1 MDGVMIL
8 SNEQLLQAY
17 QSSILS
23 IYDEIIVTNLQ
34 GTILYRNGK
43 LKNFWSSNSATLKGR
58 MVTDLEEISFFGDPI
73 LQLLNREVHSL
84 QLKSWNGS
92 YILITVFASNGNNE
106 ELMIWGLKSISDH
119 LMDSTEIADSLE
131 TTHAP
136 SMVVHSQKMKDVLNI
151 IEMVSKVSTTV
162 LLLGESGV
170 GKEMIAK
177 TIHQLGNRRS
187 KPFIAV
193 NCGAIPENLL
203 ESELFGYVGGAF
215 SGANKNGAPGKF
227 ELANEGIIFLDEIA
241 DMPLN
246 LQVKLLRI
254 LQEKEVTPLG
264 SSKPIHVDV
273 KIIAAT
279 NQSLEKMV
287 GEGRFREDL
296 YYRLNV
302 VPIEIPSLRE
312 RIEEIPYLIYHFSAK
327 YNTLYNR
334 NISILPDAIDLL
346 CIYDWPGNVRQL
358 ENTIERIVVTSRE
371 ITVDSSVVYH
381 YIPWKRDVIKEPPI
395 INHIMPLQ
403 EAVDMIEEQLIE
415 MAMDKFKSVKL
426 AAKVLDISQPTMSR
440 KYKRIREKIQHETL
454 SPSNKRKILEQHLNK
469 QLRSMAIVTSAVIH
483 SEDIFELVNHNVSPS
498 TPIFKKVQKK
508 LTQIREQE
516 GIIEWVY
523 IFKAV
528 DNNKLLNIV
537 ADEDFVIPPGNI
549 YDGPPE
555 MMEVAFEA
563 MNGEA
568 GVTPLYE
575 DIYGEWKTSFA
586 PIMDHDGKVLAII
599 GFDHSRSYIETE
611 LRKIENMLSQTFYQ

>member
-1 MDGVMIL
+1 MIMT
-8 SNEQLLQAY
+8 NDQLIQAF
-17 QSSILS
+17 QSSFLS
-23 IYDEIIVTNLQ
+23 IYDEMIVTNVN
-34 GTILYRNGK
+34 GTILFLGGK
-43 LKNFWSSNSATLKGR
+43 LKNFWSTNTTSLIGR
-58 MVTDLEEISFFGDPI
+58 TFTELEEISFFGDPI
-73 LQLLNREVHSL
+73 LQLLNKEAHSL
-84 QLKSWNGS
+84 QLKAWNGS
-92 YILITVFASNGNNE
+92 TILITVFQSKDTRE
-106 ELMIWGLKSISDH
+106 ELMVWGLKSISVR
-119 LMDSTEIADSLE
+119 LRDSIEINDE
-131 TTHAP
+131 PEIKHTP
-136 SMVVHSQKMKDVLNI
+136 SMVVHSQKMKEVLHT

-170 GKEMIAK
+170 GKEMFAK

-241 DMPLN
+241 ELPLN

-264 SSKPIHVDV
+264 SSKPIHIDV
-273 KIIAAT
+273 QIIAAT

-287 GEGRFREDL
+287 REGRFREDL

-312 RIEEIPYLIYHFSAK
+312 RTEEIPYLIYHFVGK
-327 YNTLYNR
+327 YNSLYHR
-334 NISILPDAIDLL
+334 NINILPDAIDLL

-358 ENTIERIVVTSRE
+358 ENTIERIVVTSKE
-371 ITVDSSVVYH
+371 LNVDSSLVYK
-381 YIPWKRDVIKEPPI
+381 YIPKKTAVKDPPI
-395 INHIMPLQ
+395 IHHIIPMQ
-403 EAVDMIEEQLIE
+403 EAVDMIEEQLIK
-415 MAMDKFKSVKL
+415 MAIDKYKSVKL

-440 KYKRIREKIQHETL
+440 KYKKIREKMQHKTL
-454 SPSNKRKILEQHLNK
+454 SPLNKRKILEEHLNK
-469 QLRSMAIVTSAVIH
+469 QLRSMAIVTSTVILP
-483 SEDIFELVNHNVSPS
+483 EEIFELVNHKISPS
-498 TPIFKKVQKK
+498 NLTYKNVQKK
-508 LTQIREQE
+508 LTKIREQE

-523 IFKAV
+523 IFKV
-528 DNNKLLNIV
+528 LDNNKMLTIV
-537 ADEDFVIPPGNI
+537 ASEDFVIPPGHI
-549 YDGPPE
+549 YEGPPE

-563 MNGEA
+563 MDGKA
-568 GVTPLYE
+568 GVTSLYE

-586 PIMDHDGKVLAII
+586 PLTDHNGNVLAII

-611 LRKIENMLSQTFYQ
+611 LKKLGNML

>member
-1 MDGVMIL
+1 MGSIIL
-8 SNEQLLQAY
+8 SNEQLLQAF
-17 QSSILS
+17 QSTILS
-23 IYDEIIVTNLQ
+23 IYDEIIVTNAK
-34 GTILYRNGK
+34 GTILDRSGE
-43 LKNFWSSNSATLKGR
+43 LKNFWSVKSTSLVGR
-58 MVTDLEEISFFGDPI
+58 LFTDLEEISFFGDPI
-73 LQLLNREVHSL
+73 LQLLNKEVHSL
-84 QLKSWNGS
+84 QLKAWNGS
-92 YILITVFASNGNNE
+92 HILITVFTSNGNSE
-106 ELMIWGLKSISDH
+106 EFMIWGLKTISNH
-119 LMDSTEIADSLE
+119 LIDSQEKTDSMETEQIPSL
-131 TTHAP
+131 
-136 SMVVHSQKMKDVLNI
+136 VVRSQKMKDVLNT

-170 GKEMIAK
+170 GKEMFAK

-227 ELANEGIIFLDEIA
+227 ELANGGIIFLDEIGEL
-241 DMPLN
+241 PLN

-264 SSKPIHVDV
+264 SSKPIDIDV
-273 KIIAAT
+273 QIIAAT

-287 GEGRFREDL
+287 RDKRFREDL

-312 RIEEIPYLIYHFSAK
+312 RIEEIPYLIYHFAAK
-327 YNTLYNR
+327 YNTRYNR
-334 NISILPDAIDLL
+334 NINILPDAIELF

-371 ITVDSSVVYH
+371 CDVDASLVYN
-381 YIPWKRDVIKEPPI
+381 YIPWKKAVINEPPFI
-395 INHIMPLQ
+395 DHIMPLQ
-403 EAVDMIEEQLIE
+403 EAVDMIEEQLIK
-415 MAMDKFKSVKL
+415 MAMDKYKSIKL
-426 AAKVLDISQPTMSR
+426 ASKVLDISQPTMSR
-440 KYKRIREKIQHETL
+440 KYKKIREKIQQESL
-454 SPSNKRKILEQHLNK
+454 SPSNKRNILEQHLNK
-469 QLRSMAIVTSAVIH
+469 QLRSMALVTSTVILPEEI
-483 SEDIFELVNHNVSPS
+483 SEIVNPSITPSSP
-498 TPIFKKVQKK
+498 TFKKVQEK
-508 LTQIREQE
+508 LTKIREQE

-523 IFKAV
+523 IFKAL

-537 ADEDFVIPPGNI
+537 GDKDFVIPPGVL

-555 MMEVAFEA
+555 MMEVAFDA
-563 MNGEA
+563 MNGKA

-586 PIMDHDGKVLAII
+586 PLMDHDGKVLAII
-599 GFDHSRSYIETE
+599 GFDHSKAYIETE
-611 LRKIENMLSQTFYQ
+611 LKKIENMLKKN

>member
-1 MDGVMIL
+1 MGVSMIL

-23 IYDEIIVTNLQ
+23 IYDEIIVTNLK
-34 GTILYRNGK
+34 GMILFRSGE
-43 LKNFWSSNSATLKGR
+43 LKNFWSTNSISLKGR
-58 MVTDLEEISFFGDPI
+58 MFTELEEISFFGDPI

-84 QLKSWNGS
+84 QLKAWNGS
-92 YILITVFASNGNNE
+92 HMLITVYTSNSDSE
-106 ELMIWGLKSISDH
+106 ELIIWGLKGISDQ
-119 LMDSTEIADSLE
+119 LDDSTEISDGE
-131 TTHAP
+131 VTKHTP
-136 SMVVHSQKMKDVLNI
+136 SIVVHSPKMRDVLNT
-151 IEMVSKVSTTV
+151 IEMVSKVPTTV

-177 TIHQLGNRRS
+177 TIHQLGNRSS

-241 DMPLN
+241 EMPMN

-264 SSKPIHVDV
+264 SSKSIHIDV
-273 KIIAAT
+273 QIIAAT

-287 GEGRFREDL
+287 REGRFREDL

-312 RIEEIPYLIYHFSAK
+312 RIEEIPYLIYHFAAK

-334 NISILPDAIDLL
+334 NINILPDAIDLL

-371 ITVDSSVVYH
+371 LNVNASLVYH
-381 YIPWKRDVIKEPPI
+381 CIPWKKDTIKEPPI
-395 INHIMPLQ
+395 INHIMPLE
-403 EAVDMIEEQLIE
+403 EAVDMIEEQLIK
-415 MAMDKFKSVKL
+415 MAMDKYKSVKL

-440 KYKRIREKIQHETL
+440 KYKKIREKIQEETL

-469 QLRSMAIVTSAVIH
+469 QLRSMAIVTSAAIH
-483 SEDIFELVNHNVSPS
+483 PEDISELVNHNASSSNP
-498 TPIFKKVQKK
+498 TFQKVQKK

-528 DNNKLLNIV
+528 DHNKLLTIV
-537 ADEDFVIPPGNI
+537 ADEDFVIPPGVL

-563 MNGEA
+563 MNGIA

-575 DIYGEWKTSFA
+575 DIYGEWKTSFS
-586 PIMDHDGKVLAII
+586 PIIDHDGKVLAII
-599 GFDHSRSYIETE
+599 GFDHSKSYIENE
-611 LRKIENMLSQTFYQ
+611 LKKIENMLKTN

>member
-1 MDGVMIL
+1 MIMT
-8 SNEQLLQAY
+8 NDQLIQAF
-17 QSSILS
+17 QSSFLS
-23 IYDEIIVTNLQ
+23 IYDEMIVTNVN
-34 GTILYRNGK
+34 GTILFLGGK
-43 LKNFWSSNSATLKGR
+43 LKNFWSTNTTSLIGR
-58 MVTDLEEISFFGDPI
+58 TFTELEEISFFGDPI
-73 LQLLNREVHSL
+73 LQLLNKEANSL
-84 QLKSWNGS
+84 QLKAWNGNT
-92 YILITVFASNGNNE
+92 ILITVFQSNGINE
-106 ELMIWGLKSISDH
+106 ELMVWGLKSISVR
-119 LMDSTEIADSLE
+119 LRDSIEINDE
-131 TTHAP
+131 PEIKHTP
-136 SMVVHSQKMKDVLNI
+136 SMVVHSQKMKEVLHT

-170 GKEMIAK
+170 GKEMFAK

-241 DMPLN
+241 ELPLN

-264 SSKPIHVDV
+264 SSKPIHIDV
-273 KIIAAT
+273 QIIAAT

-287 GEGRFREDL
+287 REGRFREDL

-312 RIEEIPYLIYHFSAK
+312 RTEEIPYLIYHFVGK
-327 YNTLYNR
+327 YNSLYHR
-334 NISILPDAIDLL
+334 NINILPDAIDLL

-358 ENTIERIVVTSRE
+358 ENTIERIVVTSKE
-371 ITVDSSVVYH
+371 LNVDSSLVYK
-381 YIPWKRDVIKEPPI
+381 YIPKKTAIKDPPI
-395 INHIMPLQ
+395 IHHIIPMQ
-403 EAVDMIEEQLIE
+403 EAVDMIEEQLIK
-415 MAMDKFKSVKL
+415 MAIDKYKSVKL

-440 KYKRIREKIQHETL
+440 KYKKIREKMQHKTL
-454 SPSNKRKILEQHLNK
+454 SPLNKRKILEEHLNK
-469 QLRSMAIVTSAVIH
+469 QLRSMAIVTSTVILP
-483 SEDIFELVNHNVSPS
+483 EEIFELVNHKISPS
-498 TPIFKKVQKK
+498 NLTYKNVQKK
-508 LTQIREQE
+508 LTKIREQE

-523 IFKAV
+523 IFKV
-528 DNNKLLNIV
+528 LDNNKMLTIV
-537 ADEDFVIPPGNI
+537 ASEDFVIPPGHI
-549 YDGPPE
+549 YEGPPE

-563 MNGEA
+563 MDGKA
-568 GVTPLYE
+568 GVTSLYE

-586 PIMDHDGKVLAII
+586 PLTDHNGNVLAII

-611 LRKIENMLSQTFYQ
+611 LKKLGNML

>member
-1 MDGVMIL
+1 MCGVNHL

-17 QSSILS
+17 QLTILS
-23 IYDEIIVTNLQ
+23 IYDEIIVTNLK
-34 GTILYRNGK
+34 GTILDRSGG
-43 LKNFWSSNSATLKGR
+43 LKNFWSANTTSLKGR
-58 MVTDLEEISFFGDPI
+58 AFTELEEISFFADPI
-73 LQLLNREVHSL
+73 LLLLNREVHSL
-84 QLKSWNGS
+84 QLKAWNGS
-92 YILITVFASNGNNE
+92 NILITVFTLNNE

-119 LMDSTEIADSLE
+119 LIEPSEIPDVIETKHTPSL
-131 TTHAP
+131 
-136 SMVVHSQKMKDVLNI
+136 VVHSQKMKDVFNMI
-151 IEMVSKVSTTV
+151 DMVSKVSTTV

-215 SGANKNGAPGKF
+215 SGANKNGATGKF

-241 DMPLN
+241 ELPLN

-254 LQEKEVTPLG
+254 LQEREVTPLG
-264 SSKPIHVDV
+264 SSKRIHIDV
-273 KIIAAT
+273 QIIAAT

-287 GEGRFREDL
+287 RDGSFREDL

-312 RIEEIPYLIYHFSAK
+312 RVEEIPYLIYHFIAK

-334 NISILPDAIDLL
+334 NINILADAIDLL

-371 ITVDSSVVYH
+371 LNVDSSLVYN
-381 YIPWKRDVIKEPPI
+381 YIPWKKAVIKEPPI
-395 INHIMPLQ
+395 IDHIMPLQ
-403 EAVDMIEEQLIE
+403 EAVDMIEEQLIK
-415 MAMDKFKSVKL
+415 MAMDKYKSVQL

-440 KYKRIREKIQHETL
+440 KYKKIREKIQHETL
-454 SPSNKRKILEQHLNK
+454 SPSNKRNILEQHLNK
-469 QLRSMAIVTSAVIH
+469 QLRSMAIFTSAVIH
-483 SEDIFELVNHNVSPS
+483 PDEISELVNHRVSPS
-498 TPIFKKVQKK
+498 NPTFKKVQKI
-508 LTQIREQE
+508 LTKIREQE

-523 IFKAV
+523 IFKAL
-528 DNNKLLNIV
+528 DNNKMLTIV
-537 ADEDFVIPPGNI
+537 ADEDFVIPPGNL
-549 YDGPPE
+549 YEGPPE

-563 MNGEA
+563 MNGKA
-568 GVTPLYE
+568 GVTPLYK

-586 PIMDHDGKVLAII
+586 PLMDYNGKVLAII
-599 GFDHSRSYIETE
+599 GFDHTRSYIETE
-611 LRKIENMLSQTFYQ
+611 LKKIENMLKTN

>member
-1 MDGVMIL
+1 MTND
-8 SNEQLLQAY
+8 QLIQAF
-17 QSSILS
+17 QSSFLS
-23 IYDEIIVTNLQ
+23 IYDEMIVTNVN
-34 GTILYRNGK
+34 GTILFLGGK
-43 LKNFWSSNSATLKGR
+43 LKNFWSTNTTSLIGR
-58 MVTDLEEISFFGDPI
+58 TFTELEEISFFGDPI
-73 LQLLNREVHSL
+73 LQLLNKEAHSL
-84 QLKSWNGS
+84 QLKAWNGS
-92 YILITVFASNGNNE
+92 TILITVFQSKDTRE
-106 ELMIWGLKSISDH
+106 ELMVWGLKSISVR
-119 LMDSTEIADSLE
+119 LRDSIEINDE
-131 TTHAP
+131 PEIKHTP
-136 SMVVHSQKMKDVLNI
+136 SMVVHSQKMKEVLHT

-170 GKEMIAK
+170 GKEMFAK

-241 DMPLN
+241 ELPLN

-264 SSKPIHVDV
+264 SSKPIHIDV
-273 KIIAAT
+273 QIIAAT

-287 GEGRFREDL
+287 REGRFREDL

-312 RIEEIPYLIYHFSAK
+312 RTEEIPYLIYHFVGK
-327 YNTLYNR
+327 YNSLYHR
-334 NISILPDAIDLL
+334 NINILPDAIDLL

-358 ENTIERIVVTSRE
+358 ENTIERIVVTSKE
-371 ITVDSSVVYH
+371 LNVDSSLVYK
-381 YIPWKRDVIKEPPI
+381 YIPKKTAVKDPPI
-395 INHIMPLQ
+395 IHHIIPMQ
-403 EAVDMIEEQLIE
+403 EAVDMIEEQLIK
-415 MAMDKFKSVKL
+415 MAIDKYKSVKL

-440 KYKRIREKIQHETL
+440 KYKKIREKMQHKTL
-454 SPSNKRKILEQHLNK
+454 SPLNKRKILEEHLNK
-469 QLRSMAIVTSAVIH
+469 QLRSMAIVTSTVILP
-483 SEDIFELVNHNVSPS
+483 EEIFELVNHKISPS
-498 TPIFKKVQKK
+498 NLTYKNVQKK
-508 LTQIREQE
+508 LTKIREQE

-523 IFKAV
+523 IFKV
-528 DNNKLLNIV
+528 LDNNKMLTIV
-537 ADEDFVIPPGNI
+537 ASEDFVIPPGHI
-549 YDGPPE
+549 YEGPPE

-563 MNGEA
+563 MDGKA
-568 GVTPLYE
+568 GVTSLYE

-586 PIMDHDGKVLAII
+586 PLTDHNGNVLAII

-611 LRKIENMLSQTFYQ
+611 LKKLGNML

>member
-1 MDGVMIL
+1 MGGAIIL

-17 QSSILS
+17 QSSIQS
-23 IYDEIIVTNLQ
+23 IYDEIIVTNIM
-34 GTILYRNGK
+34 GIILHRSGE
-43 LKNFWSSNSATLKGR
+43 LKNFWSTNSTSLIGR
-58 MVTDLEEISFFGDPI
+58 MITELEEISFLGDPI
-73 LQLLNREVHSL
+73 LLLLNREINSF
-84 QLKSWNGS
+84 QLKAWNGS
-92 YILITVFASNGNNE
+92 NILIKVFTSYGNE
-106 ELMIWGLKSISDH
+106 EEFIIWGLKNISDN
-119 LMDSTEIADSLE
+119 LIDSTEKANAMDIKQ
-131 TTHAP
+131 TP
-136 SMVVHSQKMKDVLNI
+136 SMVVYGQKMKDVLNT

-177 TIHQLGNRRS
+177 NIHKLGKRWS

-215 SGANKNGAPGKF
+215 SGANKNGTPGKF
-227 ELANEGIIFLDEIA
+227 ELANGGIIFLDEIA
-241 DMPLN
+241 EMPLN

-254 LQEKEVTPLG
+254 LQDKEVTPLG
-264 SSKPIHVDV
+264 SSKSIQIDAQ
-273 KIIAAT
+273 IIAAT

-287 GEGRFREDL
+287 SDGRFREDL

-312 RIEEIPYLIYHFSAK
+312 RPEEIPYLIYHFIAK
-327 YNTLYNR
+327 YNKLYNK
-334 NISILPDAIDLL
+334 NINILPDAIDLL

-371 ITVDSSVVYH
+371 LNVDSRLVSNC
-381 YIPWKRDVIKEPPI
+381 IPKKAVIKEPPI

-403 EAVDMIEEQLIE
+403 EAVDMIEEQLIK
-415 MAMDKFKSVKL
+415 MAIDKYKSVKL

-440 KYKRIREKIQHETL
+440 KYKKIREKIQHETL
-454 SPSNKRKILEQHLNK
+454 SPSNKRNILEQHLNK
-469 QLRSMAIVTSAVIH
+469 QLRSMAIVTSAVIRPEEA
-483 SEDIFELVNHNVSPS
+483 SELVNNSYSPS
-498 TPIFKKVQKK
+498 NPTFIKVKKK
-508 LTQIREQE
+508 LTKIREQE

-523 IFKAV
+523 IFKV
-528 DNNKLLNIV
+528 LDNKKMQTIV
-537 ADEDFVIPPGNI
+537 ADEDFVIPPGHL
-549 YDGPPE
+549 YEGPPE

-563 MNGEA
+563 LKGSA

-586 PIMDHDGKVLAII
+586 PLMDHKGKVLAII
-599 GFDHSRSYIETE
+599 GFDHTRSYIETE
-611 LRKIENMLSQTFYQ
+611 LKKIENMLKKN

>member
-1 MDGVMIL
+1 
-8 SNEQLLQAY
+8 
-17 QSSILS
+17 
-23 IYDEIIVTNLQ
+23 
-34 GTILYRNGK
+34 
-43 LKNFWSSNSATLKGR
+43 
-58 MVTDLEEISFFGDPI
+58 
-73 LQLLNREVHSL
+73 
-84 QLKSWNGS
+84 
-92 YILITVFASNGNNE
+92 
-106 ELMIWGLKSISDH
+106 
-119 LMDSTEIADSLE
+119 
-131 TTHAP
+131 
-136 SMVVHSQKMKDVLNI
+136 MKDVFNI

-187 KPFIAV
+187 KSFIAV

-241 DMPLN
+241 ELPLN

-264 SSKPIHVDV
+264 SSKRIHIDV
-273 KIIAAT
+273 QIIAAT

-287 GEGRFREDL
+287 RDGRFREDL

-312 RIEEIPYLIYHFSAK
+312 RVEEIPYLTYHFIAK

-334 NISILPDAIDLL
+334 NINILPDAIDLF

-371 ITVDSSVVYH
+371 LNVDSSLVYN
-381 YIPWKRDVIKEPPI
+381 YSPWKKDVVKEPPI
-395 INHIMPLQ
+395 IDHIIPLQ
-403 EAVDMIEEQLIE
+403 EAVDMIEEQLIK
-415 MAMDKFKSVKL
+415 MAMEKYKSVKL
-426 AAKVLDISQPTMSR
+426 ASKALDLSQPTMSR
-440 KYKRIREKIQHETL
+440 KYKKIREKIQQETL
-454 SPSNKRKILEQHLNK
+454 SPSYKRYILEQHLNK
-469 QLRSMAIVTSAVIH
+469 QLRSMAIVTAAVIH
-483 SEDIFELVNHNVSPS
+483 PEEISELVNHPVSPS
-498 TPIFKKVQKK
+498 NPTFKKLQKK
-508 LTQIREQE
+508 LTKIREQE

-523 IFKAV
+523 IFKAL
-528 DNNKLLNIV
+528 DNNKMLTIV
-537 ADEDFVIPPGNI
+537 ASDDFVIPTGNI
-549 YDGPPE
+549 YEGPPE
-555 MMEVAFEA
+555 NMEVAFEA

-568 GVTPLYE
+568 GVTPLYK

-586 PIMDHDGKVLAII
+586 PLMDHNGKVLAII
-599 GFDHSRSYIETE
+599 GFDHTRSYIETE
-611 LRKIENMLSQTFYQ
+611 LKKIENMLKTN